1 MPVEYPEF
9 VLEAAINS
17 HEPEI
22 LGMVG
27 SLIDDLPEQL
37 TIAKARASNGSQ
49 RNILFTKAKPRFKKS
64 RV

>member
-1 MPVEYPEF
+1 
-9 VLEAAINS
+9 
-17 HEPEI
+17 
-22 LGMVG
+22 MVG

-37 TIAKARASNGSQ
+37 TIATARASNGSQ